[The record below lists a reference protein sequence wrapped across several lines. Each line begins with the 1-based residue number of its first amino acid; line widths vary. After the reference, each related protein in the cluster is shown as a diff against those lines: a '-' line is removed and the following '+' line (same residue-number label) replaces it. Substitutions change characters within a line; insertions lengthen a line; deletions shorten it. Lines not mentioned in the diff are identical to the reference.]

1 MSITFPGRS
10 HPVRLS
16 ASATDRRTSS
26 TSSQSE
32 SRSHDHSSSQSGV
45 STDPSAP
52 EQEQRIERAESIYV
66 EQGTETNSTAQH
78 LDSDVTNAQTV
89 EEVEVAEE
97 ATSEIAFQTLHQT
110 SSEIANRHDSSSH
123 ENSPTPQ
130 EIPLEDMSRKM
141 KSKRKEQLTRA
152 KLTKS
157 RLAAELKMQQEQSR
171 STSQSPKRKPSSE
184 SISKIKLRGRSTS
197 LTIESQDSSSRSR
210 SGTPERRVH
219 SESSP
224 LPYSSS
230 SQHSYRLK
238 KKSKEIQTQ
247 TMLSVELASARVN
260 SSNELKSD
268 SPKTLRPAPSPAVSL
283 VPDIDP
289 SFDTSIKDSPKLM
302 PPVDKDRSY
311 SDVSQTSS
319 DNDTSSQSS
328 NRGSDSMNLPNLG
341 LDTPTGAG
349 TELSTACVKVE
360 TLKPPSVT
368 EGKTASDR
376 LTQLAQIVQQ
386 YNFNGDHEETPDNKQ
401 T

>member
-1 MSITFPGRS
+1 M
-10 HPVRLS
+10 RLS

-26 TSSQSE
+26 TSSLSE
-32 SRSHDHSSSQSGV
+32 SRSHDHSSSQSAV
-45 STDPSAP
+45 STDSSAP

-66 EQGTETNSTAQH
+66 EQGTETSSTVQH
-78 LDSDVTNAQTV
+78 SDLGVSNVQTV

-197 LTIESQDSSSRSR
+197 LTTESQDSRSR

-238 KKSKEIQTQ
+238 KKSKEMQTQ

-283 VPDIDP
+283 VPEIDP
-289 SFDTSIKDSPKLM
+289 SFDTTIKDSPKLM

-319 DNDTSSQSS
+319 DNDISSQSS

-341 LDTPTGAG
+341 LDTPIGAG
-349 TELSTACVKVE
+349 AELSTASVKVE

-386 YNFNGDHEETPDNKQ
+386 YNFNGDQEETSDDKQ